1 MSEGILNRN
10 CQSCNTHI
18 SVLDLCQ
25 EPDLILCELCKP
37 WVLDSI
43 YQVPHSVL
51 GIEIK
56 EPDMFR
62 FALKL
67 MNDFSEPENEHD
79 WLVILCN
86 IFSPKSLDLDHHH
99 WPKYT
104 EWLEPKQVTWIKKD
118 YGNRWKIYDEDARS
132 INDALADEDYIDTD
146 SWSED
151 LTLHF
156 DFMLDMQGI
165 MTYYLDKRK
174 EIEEQQEKLRDSG
187 WGDYAKNLAWSNI
200 KPKVHKISY
209 ANFSFTTE
217 DMTKVLDW
225 ADEHSISYD
234 FVLQLFFD
242 WASIEAGRELDS
254 LLYETG
260 LYAPAIFAASLKY
273 KPRSPEFCRKIY
285 CLIKGYNGNNLQY
298 LMLAAIQSW
307 DKDIKPSHNFLVR
320 KENIWT
326 RSFQLLKGIIESLG
340 RSRAIIDY
348 GLIKIKGDSGRW
360 YSLRP
365 AVFKTV
371 RQWWEVSIL
380 PKGPL
385 ICIDIQK
392 QHIKMPI
399 GDQLASIVLTL
410 ANDSMMDNEVHT
422 LADHRFED

>member
-10 CQSCNTHI
+10 CESCDAHI

-51 GIEIK
+51 GVEIIDP
-56 EPDMFR
+56 EMFTI
-62 FALKL
+62 ALKL
-67 MNDFSEPENEHD
+67 MEGFSEPENEHD
-79 WLVILCN
+79 WLDLLSHIY
-86 IFSPKSLDLDHHH
+86 SPGSTYYAYSQTTQ
-99 WPKYT
+99 PKLT
-104 EWLEPKQVTWIKKD
+104 HIIRKD
-118 YGNRWKIYDEDARS
+118 FGNRWKIYDEDARS
-132 INDALADEDYIDTD
+132 MHRPTAAENHINSDIWTD
-146 SWSED
+146 D

-156 DFMLDMQGI
+156 DFILDMQGI
-165 MTYYLDKRK
+165 MTHYLDKRK

-187 WGDYAKNLAWSNI
+187 WGDYAKNLTWSNI
-200 KPKVHKISY
+200 KPKVHKLDY
-209 ANFSFTTE
+209 ANFSFTTD

-225 ADEHSISYD
+225 ADKHSISYD

-242 WASIEAGRELDS
+242 WASKEAGRELDS
-254 LLYETG
+254 LLYETEI
-260 LYAPAIFAASLKY
+260 YAPTIFGLSFKY
-273 KPRSPEFCRKIY
+273 KPKSPEFCRKIY
-285 CLIKGYNGNNLQY
+285 GLIKRYNGVNLQY

-307 DKDIKPSHNFLVR
+307 AKDIKPSHNFLVR

-326 RSFQLLKGIIESLG
+326 RSFQLLRGIIESLG

-360 YSLRP
+360 YGLKP
-365 AVFKTV
+365 AVFKTDL
-371 RQWWEVSIL
+371 QWWQVSIL

-385 ICIDIQK
+385 ICIEIQK

>member
-1 MSEGILNRN
+1 MSEGILKRN
-10 CQSCNTHI
+10 CESCDAHI
-18 SVLDLCQ
+18 SVLDLCE

-43 YQVPHSVL
+43 YKVPYSVL

-56 EPDMFR
+56 EPEMFR

-67 MNDFSEPENEHD
+67 MGGFSEPENEHD
-79 WLVILCN
+79 WLHLLCN
-86 IFSPKSLDLDHHH
+86 IFSPKSPDLDDHH

-104 EWLEPKQVTWIKKD
+104 EWLEPKQVTWIRKD
-118 YGNRWKIYDEDARS
+118 YGNRWKIYGEDAYNMH
-132 INDALADEDYIDTD
+132 IFAELKDNPPPWTD
-146 SWSED
+146 D

-165 MTYYLDKRK
+165 MTHYLDKRK
-174 EIEEQQEKLRDSG
+174 EIEEQQIKLRNSG
-187 WGDYAKNLAWSNI
+187 WGDYAKNLTWSNV
-200 KPKVHKISY
+200 KPKVHILDY
-209 ANFSFTTE
+209 ANFSFTTD

-242 WASIEAGRELDS
+242 WASTEAGRELDS
-254 LLYETG
+254 LLSETEI
-260 LYAPAIFAASLKY
+260 YAPTIFGLSFKY
-273 KPRSPEFCRKIY
+273 KPISPEFCRKIY
-285 CLIKGYNGNNLQY
+285 HLIFGYNGNNLQY
-298 LMLAAIQSW
+298 LMLAAIQRLA
-307 DKDIKPSHNFLVR
+307 KDIKPSHNFLVR
-320 KENIWT
+320 KEDIWT
-326 RSFQLLKGIIESLG
+326 RSFQLLRGIIESLG

-360 YSLRP
+360 YGLKP
-365 AVFKTV
+365 AVFKTY
-371 RQWWEVSIL
+371 RQWWQVSIL

-399 GDQLASIVLTL
+399 GDQLASVVLTL
-410 ANDSMMDNEVHT
+410 ANDSMMDSEVYT
-422 LADHRFED
+422 LADHIFED

>member
-10 CQSCNTHI
+10 CESCDAHI

-25 EPDLILCELCKP
+25 EPNLILCELCKP

-67 MNDFSEPENEHD
+67 MNGFSEPENEHD
-79 WLVILCN
+79 WLDLLSHIY
-86 IFSPKSLDLDHHH
+86 SPGSIYQD
-99 WPKYT
+99 YSQT
-104 EWLEPKQVTWIKKD
+104 AEPKLIDFIRKD
-118 YGNRWKIYDEDARS
+118 FGNRWKIYDEDARS
-132 INDALADEDYIDTD
+132 MHHPVAAEDYNNSDIWTD
-146 SWSED
+146 D
-151 LTLHF
+151 FTLHF

-165 MTYYLDKRK
+165 MTNYLDKRK

-187 WGDYAKNLAWSNI
+187 WGDYAKNLTWSNV
-200 KPKVHKISY
+200 KSKVHKLDY

-242 WASIEAGRELDS
+242 WASVEAGRELDS

-260 LYAPAIFAASLKY
+260 LYAPTIFGLSFKY

-298 LMLAAIQSW
+298 LMLAAIHSW
-307 DKDIKPSHNFLVR
+307 VKDIKPSHNFLVR

-326 RSFQLLKGIIESLG
+326 RSFQLLRGIIESLG
-340 RSRAIIDY
+340 RPRAIIDY

-360 YSLRP
+360 YGLKP
-365 AVFKTV
+365 AVFKTD
-371 RQWWEVSIL
+371 RQWWQVSIL

-392 QHIKMPI
+392 QHMKMPI